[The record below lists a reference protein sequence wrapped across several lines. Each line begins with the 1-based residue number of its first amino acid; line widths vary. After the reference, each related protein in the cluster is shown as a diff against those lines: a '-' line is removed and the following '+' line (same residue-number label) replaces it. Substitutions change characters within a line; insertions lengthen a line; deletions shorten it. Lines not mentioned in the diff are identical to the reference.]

1 MHHLL
6 DEARPAD
13 AMAAYY
19 AFYHPDEK
27 TQLVTYPAGAPRATG
42 YVALSRTGMDL
53 FRPLVTLRL
62 PITDLTTSADVIYQA
77 LQPGAAVILSS
88 PARYTALLQALFD
101 SQTEEL
107 LRLYVLDPNRFQPI
121 INVLVTQST
130 SPNNWPRF
138 IIRRSEP
145 GNGEVVA
152 AAGLNWLSPRYAEIS
167 VHTAAHYQRQGWGR
181 SVVAA
186 MAEHLLKNGRTPL
199 YVVSEKNEVSIR
211 LAESVGFVDSGVRE
225 TLIQGT
231 LKPRP

>member
-1 MHHLL
+1 MRHLL
-6 DEARPAD
+6 DEDRPAD

-27 TQLVTYPAGAPRATG
+27 TQLITYPVGAPRASS
-42 YVALSRTGMDL
+42 YVVLSRTGMDL

-88 PARYTALLQALFD
+88 PARYTALLQALFA

-145 GNGEVVA
+145 GNDEVVA

-167 VHTAAHYQRQGWGR
+167 VNTAAHYQRQGWGR

-199 YVVSEKNEVSIR
+199 YAVSEKNEASIR
-211 LAESVGFVDSGVRE
+211 LAESVGFVASGVRE